1 MKRYTVRPY
10 DDYKSWGDYDT
21 IEEAREAR
29 SKLAMSFFSRRV
41 IIIDNSI
48 TDNTNNKEVE

>member
-21 IEEAREAR
+21 IEEAKSAR

-41 IIIDNSI
+41 IIEDN
-48 TDNTNNKEVE
+48 NTHQEVV

>member
-21 IEEAREAR
+21 IEEAREVR
-29 SKLAMSFFSRRV
+29 SNLAMSFFSRRV
-41 IIIDNSI
+41 VSLIMMSQI
-48 TDNTNNKEVE
+48 TLTAKR

>member
-10 DDYKSWGDYDT
+10 DDYKSWGDYDSK
-21 IEEAREAR
+21 EKARSAK

-41 IIIDNSI
+41 VIIDNSI
-48 TDNTNNKEVE
+48 RGNTTSKEVE